1 MSLGKENH
9 VGQNEE
15 QLKIVLETKEVCLQ
29 KLNDENDTL
38 IRENKRLKKEK
49 ATLEKE
55 KAKLENE
62 KDDALSRLSKLAGQK
77 LTDGNPTIT
86 DLGNPNRPEKIG
98 ERWASLYTD
107 EWTDVY
113 EDLTEQNKRKSNNNE
128 LPEKQLI
135 KIVDWCY
142 KRCLEIAKEQN
153 NKIHETLWELV
164 RFIHFLGAKP
174 KELENIKQIQGN
186 IHTEDTM
193 MTTAMKDFEKN
204 AKFQLQ
210 CSTTLIDAVR
220 KQCCEDYISSYPES
234 LTSAKHFIMKC
245 SELCWHVLSS
255 NPPMTIDYE
264 NFEQQP
270 IDPNKFNKYNR
281 SGTTVEYVVW
291 PALLLHKDGPVLAK
305 GTVQT
310 NYEDKT
316 VPRKKSAEDIFAPPK
331 TCKPS
336 SSPTVKD
343 DITSNEISDP
353 VQCTK
358 NALKGDS
365 HASDSELKQTNPKK
379 QDQPNNL
386 SQKADYKSINP
397 LCQSKE
403 KESDGD
409 SRQQVSANTDQ
420 SGLINDMD
428 KSLPKSKG
436 CINQS
441 GLKKIMKPG
450 SGLQT
455 GDAENINES
464 CRYLEENGESN
475 SNTTND
481 QLIGGISDVRAKGS
495 EEVKSETSNSNIG
508 DKGIGDNME
517 ETNQNDVRNEFKTSS
532 NIVTQHQ
539 CKPMN
544 QYENISIKE
553 CHTTQDMKCD
563 ELNISVHKGV
573 QSQNDG
579 RDIDY
584 SKPQNEPEAL
594 SLDGSKNSTTYSS
607 ETKTHDKCETPNN
620 NQIVKANSGITD
632 LPTDSKVGNTIKF
645 YSKLGNQLNENAKRS
660 GTIQRKLEK
669 VCQTSKLPKEKDLN
683 KPKKESKTSRKNSSN

>member
-1 MSLGKENH
+1 MEGSTQRGSKEHTFTNTTDPGKE
-9 VGQNEE
+9 
-15 QLKIVLETKEVCLQ
+15 LKSHIGEKDENLKTVLETKEVSLQ
-29 KLNDENDTL
+29 KPNNENDTL
-38 IRENKRLKKEK
+38 MSEIKR
-49 ATLEKE
+49 LEKE
-55 KAKLENE
+55 KAILEKEKTILQNE

-98 ERWASLYTD
+98 ERWAALYTD

-113 EDLTEQNKRKSNNNE
+113 EDLIEQNKRKSNNNE

-153 NKIHETLWELV
+153 NKIHETLWEV
-164 RFIHFLGAKP
+164 VQFIHFLGAKT
-174 KELENIKQIQGN
+174 KKLENIKQIQGN
-186 IHTEDTM
+186 IDTEDTM
-193 MTTAMKDFEKN
+193 MISAMKDFEKN

-234 LTSAKHFIMKC
+234 LTSVKHFMMKC
-245 SELCWHVLSS
+245 SE
-255 NPPMTIDYE
+255 
-264 NFEQQP
+264 FKP

-316 VPRKKSAEDIFAPPK
+316 VPRKKFADDIFEPPK

-336 SSPTVKD
+336 STPTVKD
-343 DITSNEISDP
+343 DITSNEISNP

-386 SQKADYKSINP
+386 SQKADFKSINP
-397 LCQSKE
+397 VCQSEE
-403 KESDGD
+403 KESNGD

-420 SGLINDMD
+420 SGLRINDTD

-455 GDAENINES
+455 GDAENINQS

-475 SNTTND
+475 NNTIND
-481 QLIGGISDVRAKGS
+481 QLEGNSEVRAKGS
-495 EEVKSETSNSNIG
+495 EEVNSEPSNSTIG
-508 DKGIGDNME
+508 DKGIGDEMKI
-517 ETNQNDVRNEFKTSS
+517 TNNNDNSS
-532 NIVTQHQ
+532 SIATQHQ
-539 CKPMN
+539 CKPVN
-544 QYENISIKE
+544 QYENITIKE
-553 CHTTQDMKCD
+553 CHHTQDRSDMKCG
-563 ELNISVHKGV
+563 ELIISVQKGV
-573 QSQNDG
+573 QSQKEG

-584 SKPQNEPEAL
+584 SKPQNDKYEPEVF
-594 SLDGSKNSTTYSS
+594 SLDRSKKSPTHSS
-607 ETKTHDKCETPNN
+607 EADTDDKFKPPDNKQTFNVN
-620 NQIVKANSGITD
+620 GGITD
-632 LPTDSKVGNTIKF
+632 SPTDSNVESKVKF
-645 YSKLGNQLNENAKRS
+645 YSKGVNQLNGPPQRS
-660 GTIQRKLEK
+660 GTIKRELDKMRQR
-669 VCQTSKLPKEKDLN
+669 SKLPKEKDLN
-683 KPKKESKTSRKNSSN
+683 KSKKESKILRKNSSN